1 MGVLQA
7 LQTLKL
13 ISGAGEVT
21 AGELLVFDG
30 LALDFHR
37 LRVRPRQDCPV
48 CARPSVGPA
57 SAGHQSG

>member
-13 ISGAGEVT
+13 LSGAGEVT

-37 LRVRPRQDCPV
+37 LRVRPRPDCPV
-48 CARPSVGPA
+48 CG
-57 SAGHQSG
+57 